1 MLSVVYI
8 YHIRTFQAALG
19 LNIKYK
25 EVSAL
30 TGEGVEDVSY
40 VCSIAKYTAV
50 CILLVCACVCVCVCV
65 HACVSVCV

>member
-1 MLSVVYI
+1 MIVFL
-8 YHIRTFQAALG
+8 HIQAALG

-40 VCSIAKYTAV
+40 SLSLVNERCSVGRNFAYHMYHSYTSGV
-50 CILLVCACVCVCVCV
+50 VL
-65 HACVSVCV
+65 HSYW